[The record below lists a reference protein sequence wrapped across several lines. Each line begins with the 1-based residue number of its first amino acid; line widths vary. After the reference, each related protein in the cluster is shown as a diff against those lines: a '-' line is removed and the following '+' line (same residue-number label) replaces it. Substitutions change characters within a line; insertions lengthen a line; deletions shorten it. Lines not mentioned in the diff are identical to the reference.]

1 MTRERYAGAGSPCS
15 TEVATETT
23 DRATGYSPGVNI
35 LVEVGG
41 WEHECCGAALERRSE
56 VTLTCISPGERSDG
70 GDLGYSTHGIKSPV
84 YRCTGYVLDLWLVDE
99 AGHRQPIQCDP
110 SGQALRGFDESDDC
124 AIRAEPTGEIIA
136 AHNGRFLVRLGSASI
151 DQID

>member
-56 VTLTCISPGERSDG
+56 ITLTCISPDERFDG
-70 GDLGYSTHGIKSPV
+70 GHLVYSTHGMKSPA
-84 YRCTGYVLDLWLVDE
+84 YRCAGHVVDLWLVDE
-99 AGHRQPIQCDP
+99 AGHRQPIQRVP
-110 SGQALRGFDESDDC
+110 SGPALRGFDESDDG
-124 AIRAEPTGEIIA
+124 AIRSETGEIIA
-136 AHNGRFLVRLGSASI
+136 AHSGRFLVELGSVSI
-151 DQID
+151 EEIN